1 MAVVPYNGHSLSPQ
15 AADLVRRIA
24 QRILDEPADL
34 MDQVYAAVAAAA
46 DEPLRSEPVLA
57 AEVAASTRANVLHWA
72 ASIERDPGGRVPANL
87 TPEVLGIAREAF
99 RRGIEQTVYTTY
111 HAGQNVVQA
120 HWMRT
125 AFALSA
131 DPAVLRQALTAG
143 SESVAGFVEDM
154 VAVLSEQL
162 RRERADLA
170 RSSHARR
177 FEVVSLILDSAPIT
191 TGRASTQLGYD
202 LRRRHTAAVLWTDPR
217 RPDQAALAAAA
228 EVLGPV
234 TGARQVLTV
243 IASSSSVWAWLAAAA
258 DTDAGAIT
266 AATAAQPAV
275 RVAVGPAG
283 TGADG
288 FRRSHFDAVA
298 TQRLMSRR
306 PDLRVARFADVQ
318 LVALALADEQRAREF
333 VARTLGTLAD
343 ADRELRDTLCV
354 YIAEQFSAARA
365 ARALYT
371 HRNTVL
377 NRLQRAERLLP
388 LPLAG
393 HGLEVGVALEIA
405 QWLGT
410 QPPVQV
416 SGGLTG
422 APITILISPLTR
434 GTRKGRAHHHRP
446 PRSLWGDCAYFPCHF
461 QRGSC
466 SYHGWPDH
474 GRERDAGG
482 GRRPHGQLCRAR

>member
-1 MAVVPYNGHSLSPQ
+1 MAIVPNAGEPLSPQ
-15 AADLVRRIA
+15 AADLAGRIA
-24 QRILDEPADL
+24 QVFLDEPADL
-34 MDQVYAAVAAAA
+34 MDQVYIAVSAAA

-72 ASIERDPGGRVPANL
+72 ASVERDPGGRVPASL

-111 HAGQNVVQA
+111 HAGQNAVWA
-120 HWMRT
+120 YWMRT
-125 AFALSA
+125 AFALSQ
-131 DPAVLRQALTAG
+131 DPAVLRPALAAG
-143 SESVAGFVEDM
+143 SRSVAGFVDDM
-154 VAVLSEQL
+154 VAALSEQL
-162 RRERADLA
+162 RRERAELA

-191 TGRASTQLGYD
+191 TARASARLGYD
-202 LRRRHTAAVLWTDPR
+202 LSRRHTAAVIWTDPR
-217 RPDQAALAAAA
+217 RPDQAALAQAA
-228 EVLGPV
+228 EALGPA
-234 TGARQVLTV
+234 TRAQQVLTV

-258 DTDAGAIT
+258 ATDADVIT
-266 AATAAQPAV
+266 AATAHHPAV
-275 RVAVGPAG
+275 RIAVGPAG
-283 TGADG
+283 TGAPG

-318 LVALALADEQRAREF
+318 LVTLAIQDEQRAREF

-343 ADRELRDTLCV
+343 ADRELRDTLSL
-354 YIAEQFSAARA
+354 YIREQFSAART

-393 HGLEVGVALEIA
+393 HGLEIGVALEIA

-410 QPPVQV
+410 EP
-416 SGGLTG
+416 
-422 APITILISPLTR
+422 
-434 GTRKGRAHHHRP
+434 
-446 PRSLWGDCAYFPCHF
+446 
-461 QRGSC
+461 GSAA
-466 SYHGWPDH
+466 
-474 GRERDAGG
+474 RD
-482 GRRPHGQLCRAR
+482 R

>member
-1 MAVVPYNGHSLSPQ
+1 VADNGEPLSPQ

-24 QRILDEPADL
+24 RVFLDEPAEL
-34 MDQVYAAVAAAA
+34 MDQVQAAVLAAA
-46 DEPLRSEPVLA
+46 DEPMRSEPVLA

-72 ASIERDPGGRVPANL
+72 VSMERDPGGRVPANL

-111 HAGQNVVQA
+111 HAGQNVVWEY
-120 HWMRT
+120 WMHT
-125 AFALSA
+125 AFALSS
-131 DPAVLRQALTAG
+131 DPAVLRQALAAG
-143 SESVAGFVEDM
+143 SRSVAGFVDDM
-154 VAVLSEQL
+154 VAALSEQL
-162 RRERADLA
+162 RRERAELA
-170 RSSHARR
+170 RSSHERR

-202 LRRRHTAAVLWTDPR
+202 LRGRHTAATLWTDPR

-228 EVLGPV
+228 EALGPV

-258 DTDAGAIT
+258 DTGAAALA
-266 AATAAQPAV
+266 AATADHPGV

-283 TGADG
+283 GGADG

-306 PDLRVARFADVQ
+306 PDLRVARSADVE

-333 VARTLGTLAD
+333 IARTLGALAD
-343 ADRELRDTLCV
+343 ADRELRDTLYA
-354 YIAEQFSAARA
+354 YIGEQFSATRA

-388 LPLAG
+388 FPLAG

-410 QPPVQV
+410 QPR
-416 SGGLTG
+416 ST
-422 APITILISPLTR
+422 
-434 GTRKGRAHHHRP
+434 AHDR
-446 PRSLWGDCAYFPCHF
+446 
-461 QRGSC
+461 
-466 SYHGWPDH
+466 
-474 GRERDAGG
+474 
-482 GRRPHGQLCRAR
+482 

>member
-1 MAVVPYNGHSLSPQ
+1 MAVVADAGDPDSGEPLSPQ
-15 AADLVRRIA
+15 AADLVRRVA
-24 QRILDEPADL
+24 RVFLDEPADL
-34 MDQVYAAVAAAA
+34 MAEVHAAVLAVA

-57 AEVAASTRANVLHWA
+57 AEVVASTRANVLHLA
-72 ASIERDPGGRVPANL
+72 ASMLKDPGGPVPANL

-111 HAGQNVVQA
+111 HTGQNIVWA
-120 HWMRT
+120 YWMRT
-125 AFALSA
+125 AFSLSQ
-131 DPAVLRQALTAG
+131 DPAVLRQALEAG
-143 SESVAGFVEDM
+143 SRSVAGFVDDM
-154 VAVLSEQL
+154 VGALSEQL

-177 FEVVSLILDSAPIT
+177 FEVVSLILDSAPLTI
-191 TGRASTQLGYD
+191 GRAGPQLGYD

-228 EVLGPV
+228 EALGPV
-234 TGARQVLTV
+234 TRARQVLTV

-258 DTDAGAIT
+258 DAGAGALT
-266 AATAAQPAV
+266 AAIAPHHPAV

-283 TGADG
+283 SGIDG

-318 LVALALADEQRAREF
+318 LVTLALQDEQRAREF

-354 YIAEQFSAARA
+354 YIGEQFSAARA

-388 LPLAG
+388 FPLAG

-410 QPPVQV
+410 QP
-416 SGGLTG
+416 
-422 APITILISPLTR
+422 
-434 GTRKGRAHHHRP
+434 
-446 PRSLWGDCAYFPCHF
+446 
-461 QRGSC
+461 GSAT
-466 SYHGWPDH
+466 HD
-474 GRERDAGG
+474 R
-482 GRRPHGQLCRAR
+482 

>member
-1 MAVVPYNGHSLSPQ
+1 MAVVADAGEPLSPQ

-24 QRILDEPADL
+24 RVFLDEPADL
-34 MDQVYAAVAAAA
+34 MAELHAAVLAAA

-57 AEVAASTRANVLHWA
+57 AEVAASNRANVLHLA
-72 ASIERDPGGRVPANL
+72 ASMLRDPAVPANL

-99 RRGIEQTVYTTY
+99 RRGIEQAVYTTY
-111 HAGQNVVQA
+111 HAGQNAVWA
-120 HWMRT
+120 YWMRT

-131 DPAVLRQALTAG
+131 DPAVLRQALAAG
-143 SESVAGFVEDM
+143 SRSLSGFIDDTVA
-154 VAVLSEQL
+154 ALSEQL

-191 TGRASTQLGYD
+191 AGRAGTRLGYD

-217 RPDQAALAAAA
+217 RPDQAALAQAA
-228 EVLGPV
+228 EALGPA
-234 TGARQVLTV
+234 TRARQVLTV

-258 DTDAGAIT
+258 DTDAAALA
-266 AATAAQPAV
+266 AATAAHPAV
-275 RVAVGPAG
+275 RVAVGPIGAG
-283 TGADG
+283 IDG

-318 LVALALADEQRAREF
+318 LVTLALQDEQRAHEF
-333 VARTLGTLAD
+333 VARTLGKLAD

-354 YIAEQFSAARA
+354 YIGEQFSAARA

-393 HGLEVGVALEIA
+393 AR
-405 QWLGT
+405 LGN
-410 QPPVQV
+410 
-416 SGGLTG
+416 
-422 APITILISPLTR
+422 R
-434 GTRKGRAHHHRP
+434 
-446 PRSLWGDCAYFPCHF
+446 
-461 QRGSC
+461 
-466 SYHGWPDH
+466 
-474 GRERDAGG
+474 
-482 GRRPHGQLCRAR
+482 CRARDRPVAGDATRQCHPCGVTRGHPDGGS

>member
-1 MAVVPYNGHSLSPQ
+1 MAVVPEAGEPLSPQ
-15 AADLVRRIA
+15 AADLVRRLA
-24 QRILDEPADL
+24 RTILDEPADL
-34 MDQVYAAVAAAA
+34 MDQVHAAVSAAA

-57 AEVAASTRANVLHWA
+57 AEVAASTRSNVLHWA
-72 ASIERDPGGRVPANL
+72 AGIARDPGGRVPANL

-120 HWMRT
+120 YWMRT

-131 DPAVLRQALTAG
+131 DPAVLRQALAAG
-143 SESVAGFVEDM
+143 SASVAGFVEDM
-154 VAVLSEQL
+154 VAALSEQL

-191 TGRASTQLGYD
+191 TGRAGAQLGYD

-228 EVLGPV
+228 EALGPV
-234 TGARQVLTV
+234 TRARQVLTV
-243 IASSSSVWAWLAAAA
+243 IASSSSVWAWLATAA
-258 DTDAGAIT
+258 DTGAAAIT
-266 AATAAQPAV
+266 AATAAHPAV

-318 LVALALADEQRAREF
+318 LVALALADEQGAREF

-343 ADRELRDTLCV
+343 ADPDLRDTLCV
-354 YIAEQFSAARA
+354 YIGEQFSAARA

-388 LPLAG
+388 HRLAG
-393 HGLEVGVALEIA
+393 HGLEIGVALEIA

-410 QPPVQV
+410 QP
-416 SGGLTG
+416 
-422 APITILISPLTR
+422 
-434 GTRKGRAHHHRP
+434 
-446 PRSLWGDCAYFPCHF
+446 
-461 QRGSC
+461 GSAT
-466 SYHGWPDH
+466 H
-474 GRERDAGG
+474 AG
-482 GRRPHGQLCRAR
+482 

>member
-1 MAVVPYNGHSLSPQ
+1 MAVVPEAGEPLSPQ

-24 QRILDEPADL
+24 RTVLDEPADL
-34 MDQVYAAVAAAA
+34 MDQVHAAVSAAA

-57 AEVAASTRANVLHWA
+57 AEVAASTRSNVLHWA
-72 ASIERDPGGRVPANL
+72 AGIARDPGGRVPANL

-111 HAGQNVVQA
+111 HAGQNAVQA
-120 HWMRT
+120 YWMRT

-131 DPAVLRQALTAG
+131 DPAVLRQALAAG
-143 SESVAGFVEDM
+143 SASVAGFVEDM
-154 VAVLSEQL
+154 VAALSEQL

-191 TGRASTQLGYD
+191 TGRAGAQLGYD

-228 EVLGPV
+228 EALGPV
-234 TGARQVLTV
+234 TRARQVLTV

-258 DTDAGAIT
+258 DTGAAAIT
-266 AATAAQPAV
+266 AATAAHPAV

-318 LVALALADEQRAREF
+318 LVALALADEQGAREF

-343 ADRELRDTLCV
+343 ADPDLRDTLCV
-354 YIAEQFSAARA
+354 YIGEQFSAARA

-388 LPLAG
+388 HRLAG
-393 HGLEVGVALEIA
+393 HGLEIGVALEIA

-410 QPPVQV
+410 QP
-416 SGGLTG
+416 
-422 APITILISPLTR
+422 
-434 GTRKGRAHHHRP
+434 
-446 PRSLWGDCAYFPCHF
+446 
-461 QRGSC
+461 GSAT
-466 SYHGWPDH
+466 H
-474 GRERDAGG
+474 
-482 GRRPHGQLCRAR
+482 AR

>member
-1 MAVVPYNGHSLSPQ
+1 MALVPDAGEPLSPQ

-24 QRILDEPADL
+24 RGILDEPADL
-34 MDQVYAAVAAAA
+34 MAAMYAAVSAAA

-57 AEVAASTRANVLHWA
+57 AEVAASTRANVLAWA
-72 ASIERDPGGRVPANL
+72 AGIARDPGGRVPVNL

-120 HWMRT
+120 YWMRT
-125 AFALSA
+125 TFSLSQ
-131 DPAVLRQALTAG
+131 DPAVLRQALAAG
-143 SESVAGFVEDM
+143 SQSVAGFVEDM
-154 VAVLSEQL
+154 VAALSEQL
-162 RRERADLA
+162 RRERAELA

-177 FEVVSLILDSAPIT
+177 FEVVSLILEGAPIT

-217 RPDQAALAAAA
+217 RPGQAALAAAA
-228 EVLGPV
+228 EALGPV
-234 TGARQVLTV
+234 TSARQVLTV
-243 IASSSSVWAWLAAAA
+243 IASSSSVSAWLAAAA
-258 DTDAGAIT
+258 DTDAAALT
-266 AATAAQPAV
+266 AATAAHPAV
-275 RVAVGPAG
+275 RVAAGPAG
-283 TGADG
+283 AEADG

-298 TQRLMSRR
+298 TQRLMARR

-333 VARTLGTLAD
+333 VARTLGELAG

-354 YIAEQFSAARA
+354 YIGEQFSAARA

-388 LPLAG
+388 PPLAG

-410 QPPVQV
+410 QP
-416 SGGLTG
+416 GT
-422 APITILISPLTR
+422 TR
-434 GTRKGRAHHHRP
+434 A
-446 PRSLWGDCAYFPCHF
+446 GD
-461 QRGSC
+461 
-466 SYHGWPDH
+466 
-474 GRERDAGG
+474 
-482 GRRPHGQLCRAR
+482 ARTP

>member
-1 MAVVPYNGHSLSPQ
+1 MAVVPDAGEPDAGKLLSPQ

-24 QRILDEPADL
+24 RTILDEPDDL
-34 MDQVYAAVAAAA
+34 MAEVHAAVLAAA
-46 DEPLRSEPVLA
+46 DEPLRSDPTLA
-57 AEVAASTRANVLHWA
+57 AEVAASTRSNVLHWA
-72 ASIERDPGGRVPANL
+72 AGIERDPAGRVPANL
-87 TPEVLGIAREAF
+87 TPAVLGIARETF
-99 RRGIEQTVYTTY
+99 RRGIEQTLYNTY
-111 HAGQNVVQA
+111 HAGRNAVSA
-120 HWMRT
+120 YWMRT

-131 DPAVLRQALTAG
+131 DPAVLRQVLQAG
-143 SESVAGFVEDM
+143 SESVAAFVDDM

-170 RSSHARR
+170 RSSHVRR
-177 FEVVSLILDSAPIT
+177 FEMVSLILDNAPIT

-217 RPDQAALAAAA
+217 RPDQAALAHAA
-228 EVLGPV
+228 EALGPA
-234 TGARQVLTV
+234 TRARQVLTV

-258 DTDAGAIT
+258 DTGAAAIA
-266 AATAAQPAV
+266 AATGQHPGV

-283 TGADG
+283 AGADG

-298 TQRLMSRR
+298 AQRLMARR

-333 VARTLGTLAD
+333 VTRTLGKLAD
-343 ADRELRDTLCV
+343 ADGELRDTLCV
-354 YIAEQFSAARA
+354 YIGEQFSAARA

-388 LPLAG
+388 FPLAG

-405 QWLGT
+405 QWLGM
-410 QPPVQV
+410 QPA
-416 SGGLTG
+416 
-422 APITILISPLTR
+422 APP
-434 GTRKGRAHHHRP
+434 
-446 PRSLWGDCAYFPCHF
+446 GDN
-461 QRGSC
+461 
-466 SYHGWPDH
+466 
-474 GRERDAGG
+474 
-482 GRRPHGQLCRAR
+482 